1 MYAHVTDLLK
11 SFRQREQR
19 IELLRYELL
28 HHANVSGDELIDN
41 LNFSTEDTA
50 PNASG
55 NIFYIMLNYQKFA
68 DRLNTETVNEIAAD
82 FAYMHETG
90 RSWIKHIQ
98 VSTGRKFTIY
108 DRMLR
113 LSQRTGYPTV
123 HGGLYH
129 STSSSS
135 VRSRGRHTGGNHPLL
150 SAAPLPFCT
159 ISWPHL
165 YKRPAI

>member
-1 MYAHVTDLLK
+1 MNSDMYAHVTDLLK

-68 DRLNTETVNEIAAD
+68 DRLNTETVNEIVAELVDLEKEQDRLHYYVSLLDSREAQVIRRVYFEGCSWEQAAKELGVV
-82 FAYMHETG
+82 M
-90 RSWIKHIQ
+90 
-98 VSTGRKFTIY
+98 
-108 DRMLR
+108 
-113 LSQRTGYPTV
+113 P
-123 HGGLYH
+123 HG
-129 STSSSS
+129 
-135 VRSRGRHTGGNHPLL
+135 P
-150 SAAPLPFCT
+150 
-159 ISWPHL
+159 
-165 YKRPAI
+165 

>member
-1 MYAHVTDLLK
+1 MNSDMYAHVTDLLK

-68 DRLNTETVNEIAAD
+68 DRLNTETVNEIVAELVDLEKEQDRLHYYVSLLDSREAQVIRRVYFEGCSWEQAA
-82 FAYMHETG
+82 EELG
-90 RSWIKHIQ
+90 VVCR
-98 VSTGRKFTIY
+98 
-108 DRMLR
+108 
-113 LSQRTGYPTV
+113 TV
-123 HGGLYH
+123 HKIKERALNNLAWMYGYTD
-129 STSSSS
+129 SF
-135 VRSRGRHTGGNHPLL
+135 GGNH
-150 SAAPLPFCT
+150 APT
-159 ISWPHL
+159 AH
-165 YKRPAI
+165 